1 MIGRVSHYDVALLM
15 HLVGAIGFFAGIALA
30 AAAMGAA
37 RRRERP
43 SEIAAVLAL
52 ARWGVV
58 AVAVSTVLV
67 LAFGFWLVDLAGH
80 DLSEPWLVAA
90 LALFVFSIATGGAA
104 GRVPRQARELAER
117 LAAEGDRPTS
127 EPRRLLDHR
136 PSLVLN
142 TLSFLAAL
150 TVLVLM
156 VWRPGS
162 PFG

>member
-1 MIGRVSHYDVALLM
+1 
-15 HLVGAIGFFAGIALA
+15 
-30 AAAMGAA
+30 
-37 RRRERP
+37 
-43 SEIAAVLAL
+43 
-52 ARWGVV
+52 
-58 AVAVSTVLV
+58 V

-104 GRVPRQARELAER
+104 GRVPREARELAER

-142 TLSFLAAL
+142 TLSSLAAL

-162 PFG
+162 PFR

>member
-1 MIGRVSHYDVALLM
+1 MIGRVSRYDVALLM

-37 RRRERP
+37 RGKERP

-52 ARWGVV
+52 ARWGVLL
-58 AVAVSTVLV
+58 VAVSTVLV

-80 DLSEPWLVAA
+80 DLGEPWLVTA
-90 LALFVFSIATGGAA
+90 LALFVFAMVAGGAA
-104 GRVPRQARELAER
+104 GRAPRRARELAER
-117 LAAEGDRPTS
+117 LAAEGDRPTR

-142 TLSFLAAL
+142 VLSSLAAL
-150 TVLVLM
+150 TILVLM
-156 VWRPGS
+156 VWRPGAT
-162 PFG
+162 FG